1 MLLRNSKRYR
11 VYDSY
16 SDKSDDS
23 LRYSD
28 SSSEETEIDNLKTP
42 KYSFLNKKSN
52 VLKIRQNHDESF
64 NRQCHRTFSYPN
76 FNINL
81 NNVTNTTNRIDLSVI
96 DSIRENFKNVMFDI
110 QKGELNITS
119 NNDGSNNFESRE
131 RTFSLDVNSIDYLN
145 LDINEEEFNSRER
158 TYSLDIP
165 YVEECIRN
173 GTI

>member
-1 MLLRNSKRYR
+1 MLLRNLKRYR
-11 VYDSY
+11 VYDSS
-16 SDKSDDS
+16 SDESDDS

-52 VLKIRQNHDESF
+52 VLKIRQNPDESF
-64 NRQCHRTFSYPN
+64 NRQCYRTFSYPN

-81 NNVTNTTNRIDLSVI
+81 NNTTNTTNTTNKIDLSVI
-96 DSIRENFKNVMFDI
+96 DNIRENFKNVMFDI
-110 QKGELNITS
+110 QKGELNITT
-119 NNDGSNNFESRE
+119 NNNEYNNFENRE
-131 RTFSLDVNSIDYLN
+131 RTFSLDVNYIDY
-145 LDINEEEFNSRER
+145 INDKEHNSRER
-158 TYSLDIP
+158 TYSLDID